1 MAESTGSLETSN
13 QQESDGASVSSNAAV
28 KTAVKQAIEPAPKV
42 RSLAELFGD
51 EEGNPL
57 SENDGAEIDDDPSKP
72 AASIDAAAKRLKMT
86 AEDVYAIKVPMP
98 NGAEAVT
105 IGDLKDRV
113 GELVDLES
121 RELAFD
127 QRRQKSEGELMR
139 AQQEMRELMAAVPK
153 EHLTPA
159 LLDKARR
166 RHDATMN
173 MERERTL
180 EFIPAWNDERKMEVD
195 KTGMR
200 TFMAEYGFDDT
211 FLDTIVDHRA
221 LKFVR
226 DMWLRDVRIKKALA
240 DVKVPVR
247 KGQRPSGKLG
257 KAPVKPAAT
266 TRRQP
271 VQDQRGKI
279 MSFLDSSNED

>member
-200 TFMAEYGFDDT
+200 TFMGEYGFDDT